1 MGELEIKRALAFLS
15 NPRSTVSLV
24 ATWSQAQKV
33 EFLRGK
39 LSPADL
45 EEALKRTSSKK
56 EDDLAQFFE
65 MDTAG
70 QPAAA
75 PVQKQEVPSKAGG
88 FGIYGLVGAGLLG
101 ALTSALFF
109 SASDPPKKKKREQEL
124 DPNAPGA
131 RIETAPVAFEPA
143 EEYKETIDTL
153 KDGQTRLTAT
163 VSSISTQLAALQ
175 KSVEA
180 PPEPLSEP
188 AFDAYAV
195 HRAIASYIA
204 VCPQEQ
210 RVKVLGSLVVSGM
223 QMWLQK
229 IEVTPL
235 DKALARI
242 NVTTPKYKNEVGL
255 VQGVETLMSALGF
268 ALNGGFWEFE
278 GKTQALKEGLRVL
291 QEEQARARA
300 SSPPVAFS
308 STKPWLMPDS
318 KREADP
324 LPPPAPVVEDKPAEE
339 KKEAEPAESKTS

>member
-1 MGELEIKRALAFLS
+1 MGEMEIKRALAFLA

-24 ATWSQAQKV
+24 ANWSQAQKV

-56 EDDLAQFFE
+56 EDELAQFFE
-65 MDTAG
+65 MDSPV
-70 QPAAA
+70 PAAV
-75 PVQKQEVPSKAGG
+75 PVQRQEVPSKAGG

-109 SASDPPKKKKREQEL
+109 SASDPPKKKKKEQEP

-131 RIETAPVAFEPA
+131 RIETAPVAFEPV

-153 KDGQTRLTAT
+153 KDGQSRLTAT

-175 KSVEA
+175 KSIEA
-180 PPEPLSEP
+180 PPEPLSDP
-188 AFDAYAV
+188 TFDAYAV

-210 RVKVLGSLVVSGM
+210 RVKVLGSLVVLDK
-223 QMWLQK
+223 QMWLQN
-229 IEVTPL
+229 IEAKPQ

-255 VQGVETLMSALGF
+255 VQGVETLMNALGF

-278 GKTQALKEGLRVL
+278 GKIQALREGLRVL

-300 SSPPVAFS
+300 STPPIAFS
-308 STKPWLMPDS
+308 SAKPWVMSDP

-324 LPPPAPVVEDKPAEE
+324 LPPPAPVAEEKPAEE
-339 KKEAEPAESKTS
+339 KKETEPAESKTS